1 MSEPVMISGDTHLE
15 IDSRRWAHRVD
26 PRHRDRVP
34 RVVRLPDGG
43 DAWMIE
49 GVPLREVPQD
59 LYGGKGR
66 ANWTPF
72 GQTYDAT
79 AGTGSPEQ
87 RLSEQLEDGIAGEV
101 IFPGVSGPGLWR
113 NISDDDAYLAV
124 VRGYNSYLAEEY
136 CIVDPTRLFGV
147 GVIPQ
152 TGVDDAI
159 AELEWCKSAGLR
171 AVLLSRFPNG
181 SGVPRA
187 EDDRFWRAS
196 LDLSMPIT
204 VHGEISRA
212 GAASILE
219 YPDAKPGVVRR
230 IHGSAQF
237 AEQVTKMAR
246 GAGVNA
252 VQLVLSGVFDRL
264 PELEVFFAETQIGW
278 IPLFL
283 EVAEQRFERHH
294 LWAEDLLGWK
304 PLKNGRV
311 SEYITRHCYWGFQR
325 DLTGIAL
332 RDRMRVDRLIWGSD
346 FPHQESD
353 WPNSREV
360 VRGNFHDVPD
370 DEAALMRA
378 GNIAR
383 FLHLDGIAGATAS

>member
-1 MSEPVMISGDTHLE
+1 
-15 IDSRRWAHRVD
+15 
-26 PRHRDRVP
+26 
-34 RVVRLPDGG
+34 
-43 DAWMIE
+43 MIE

-66 ANWTPF
+66 SNWTPF

-87 RLSEQLEDGIAGEV
+87 RLEEQRRDGIDAEL

-113 NISDDDAYLAV
+113 NISDDDAYRSV

-136 CIVDPTRLFGV
+136 CAVDPFKLYGV

-152 TGVDDAI
+152 TGIDDAVD
-159 AELEWCKSAGLR
+159 EMRWCKRAGLR

-181 SGVPRA
+181 SGMPKP
-187 EDDRFWRAS
+187 DDDAFWAAA
-196 LDLSMPIT
+196 LELEMPIT
-204 VHGEISRA
+204 VHGEINRA
-212 GAASILE
+212 GVTSIIA
-219 YPDAKPGVVRR
+219 YPNAKPGVIDR

-246 GAGVNA
+246 GAGINA
-252 VQLVLSGVFDRL
+252 VQLVLSGVFDRF

-283 EVAEQRFERHH
+283 EVAEQRYDRHH
-294 LWAEDLLGWK
+294 VWAEDLLGWK
-304 PLKNGRV
+304 PLENGRV
-311 SEYITRHCYWGFQR
+311 SDYITRHCYWGFQK
-325 DLTGIAL
+325 DLTGMAM
-332 RDRMRVDRLIWGSD
+332 RHTMRVDRLIWGSD

-353 WPNSREV
+353 WPYSHEIIKS
-360 VRGNFHDVPD
+360 NFAEVPD
-370 DEAALMRA
+370 DEAALMSS

-383 FLHLDGIAGATAS
+383 FLHLASS